1 MWRLEPAPISIG
13 ATACG
18 LLKADHGF
26 NGGLMNYALFVSQCW
41 SSDGTLKYFTV
52 LVHVMGGAMW
62 FTIVVISAA
71 VFVFQT
77 YAFLD
82 YVCIS
87 QTDIDLK
94 MLGIAN
100 FAGFLRLSKELVVL
114 WDEKYF
120 TRFWCVYELASY
132 MTLNPTGRVRFSFAY
147 AALLRFGYRPCL
159 LLHVRVVLQLSL
171 AIYAR
176 CMDMLR
182 DQLSTSTCVWQL
194 ISREVTES

>member
-1 MWRLEPAPISIG
+1 MAMAMVDCSKG
-13 ATACG
+13 NG
-18 LLKADHGF
+18 GF
-26 NGGLMNYALFVSQCW
+26 NGGLMDY
-41 SSDGTLKYFTV
+41 DGTFKYFTV

-77 YAFLD
+77 FAFLD

>member
-1 MWRLEPAPISIG
+1 MAMANG
-13 ATACG
+13 YGYGG
-18 LLKADHGF
+18 LLKGKRGF
-26 NGGLMNYALFVSQCW
+26 NGGLMDY
-41 SSDGTLKYFTV
+41 DGTLKYFTV
-52 LVHVMGGAMW
+52 LVHVMGGALW

-77 YAFLD
+77 FAFLD